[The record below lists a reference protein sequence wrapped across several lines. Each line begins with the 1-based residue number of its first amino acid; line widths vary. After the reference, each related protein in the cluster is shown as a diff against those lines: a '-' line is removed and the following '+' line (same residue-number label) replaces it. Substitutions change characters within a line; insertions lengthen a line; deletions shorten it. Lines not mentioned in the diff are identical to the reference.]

1 MGPKLA
7 QQTPARLISC
17 VWVPWC
23 VCLCAHITL
32 SLYHT
37 FEVILVDGFCDVALP
52 HFEIKDSSKICRFFL
67 FLMCL
72 YGCMSVVRVHRSFI
86 SKMLSVL
93 FCFVLCLV
101 FFLCVWNFF
110 YQRRRQKNTFAVIT
124 VPLRSYTEKSSNN
137 ASIYKGIKTVHG
149 LFTKILIV
157 FKGPVNSL
165 RSLNAIS
172 KGFRSFVL
180 SQSVPSMHCQ
190 TEIKLHVFSQRGG
203 QVIGKRM
210 NERK

>member
-1 MGPKLA
+1 MWYVCTEVLYPK
-7 QQTPARLISC
+7 C
-17 VWVPWC
+17 
-23 VCLCAHITL
+23 
-32 SLYHT
+32 
-37 FEVILVDGFCDVALP
+37 
-52 HFEIKDSSKICRFFL
+52 CR
-67 FLMCL
+67 
-72 YGCMSVVRVHRSFI
+72 
-86 SKMLSVL
+86 
-93 FCFVLCLV
+93 FCFVLFFVWFSSCV
-101 FFLCVWNFF
+101 FGISFNKEEDK
-110 YQRRRQKNTFAVIT
+110 KNTFAVIT